1 MAPRTGVNLRTG
13 GEHLDDKNYWYVN
26 DNFRFYR
33 FPEILANKE
42 IYPDL
47 TSDAMVLY
55 GMIMS
60 RMSMSYSLSR
70 ESFTDKNGEIFC
82 YFTIKDVCS
91 KLKCGK
97 EKAIKTMKL
106 LADENLIRKEKQ
118 GQGRPTRI
126 YLLKPR
132 GLISVPRCTKTGLQE
147 GGETENQEVGESEP
161 NYRDNTN
168 RDGINRDISI
178 LDYDSVLEEIK
189 TRTEYDFLLSK
200 ENTDNKILEELVKLM
215 ADIMCST
222 TDTITVNGQTV
233 ARETVCN
240 RLKEIGA
247 DHLEYVMNC
256 IKAGNSRVRN
266 IRAYMLT
273 ALYNAPVTIDT
284 YYQTEVN
291 YDLRGS

>member
-1 MAPRTGVNLRTG
+1 MD
-13 GEHLDDKNYWYVN
+13 EKNNWYVN

-33 FPEILANKE
+33 FPEILMDKK
-42 IYPDL
+42 IYPTL
-47 TSDAMVLY
+47 TPEAILLY
-55 GMIMS
+55 GLIMS
-60 RMSMSYSLSR
+60 RMSMSYSLNR
-70 ESFTDKNGEIFC
+70 GSFTDKNGETFC
-82 YFTIKDVCS
+82 YFTVKEIS
-91 KLKCGK
+91 SALKCAK
-97 EKAIKTMKL
+97 EKAIKTLNL
-106 LADENLIRKEKQ
+106 LVDEKLIRKEKQ

-147 GGETENQEVGESEP
+147 GSETEIQEVGESES
-161 NYRDNTN
+161 NYIDNTN
-168 RDGINRDISI
+168 RDSINRDISI

-189 TRTEYDFLLSK
+189 TRTEFDFLLSK
-200 ENTDNKILEELVKLM
+200 ENTDNKIMEELVKLM

-222 TDTITVNGQTV
+222 NDTLTVNGQTV

-240 RLKEIGA
+240 RLNEIGA
-247 DHLEYVMNC
+247 DHLEYVMNS

-266 IRAYMLT
+266 IRAHMLT

-291 YDLRGS
+291 CDFSIS